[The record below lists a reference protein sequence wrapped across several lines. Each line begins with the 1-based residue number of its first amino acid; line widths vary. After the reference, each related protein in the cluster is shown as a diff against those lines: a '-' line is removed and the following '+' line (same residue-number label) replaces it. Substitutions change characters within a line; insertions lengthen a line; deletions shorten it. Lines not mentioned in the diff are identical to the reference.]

1 MPYSNHG
8 NAGNSHA
15 KKDLTRSCHIQ
26 VRATLKEK
34 ETLKALADKEGVSM
48 SKMVI
53 SLINGEDEFY
63 RI

>member
-1 MPYSNHG
+1 MSSKNHG
-8 NAGNSHA
+8 NTGNSHA
-15 KKDLTRSCHIQ
+15 KKDLTRSCYIQ
-26 VRATLKEK
+26 LRATQKEK

-63 RI
+63 KI